1 MDEWLNLSEAAEL
14 LGVHPST
21 IRAWTDRGDLPYQRT
36 PGGHRRFRRADL
48 EARATST
55 DRSQQ
60 AGAQMVI
67 QAMIGHARLQ
77 LAEGALAN
85 KGWYQ
90 RLEEP
95 GRQALRPIGYRLLHL
110 VQQALVDEPVDAGEA
125 AEIGRD
131 YARLG
136 RAYGLTLVD
145 TTNAYLYF
153 RGFIAEAILTMAL
166 ASGGQASSDWSEM
179 HRRAMAVTDDV
190 LLALIS
196 EATHATT

>member
-1 MDEWLNLSEAAEL
+1 
-14 LGVHPST
+14 
-21 IRAWTDRGDLPYQRT
+21 
-36 PGGHRRFRRADL
+36 
-48 EARATST
+48 
-55 DRSQQ
+55 
-60 AGAQMVI
+60 
-67 QAMIGHARLQ
+67 
-77 LAEGALAN
+77 
-85 KGWYQ
+85 
-90 RLEEP
+90 
-95 GRQALRPIGYRLLHL
+95 
-110 VQQALVDEPVDAGEA
+110 VDAGEA

-153 RGFIAEAILTMAL
+153 RGFIAEAVLTMAL